1 MSRVN
6 EAFSPLGRGAQKG
19 YGATSTPGGLEPT
32 TPQGPTIPGAVPYSA
47 RAPTR
52 DADPIK
58 PSTKL
63 QEDPS
68 YHQPYS
74 RDIHHGEHMF
84 PGVKGHETEEF
95 EKVEGY
101 ASPDDVSPEV
111 RNWICMLNFYIGLCF
126 FLWKLPFFLNI
137 FFRISTF
144 IPIDYLI

>member
-6 EAFSPLGRGAQKG
+6 EAFSPLGRGVQKG
-19 YGATSTPGGLEPT
+19 YGTTSTPGGLEPT
-32 TPQGPTIPGAVPYSA
+32 TPQAPTTRVSELETPIERPAAQSATAGIPGAVPYSA

-84 PGVKGHETEEF
+84 PGVRGHETEEF
-95 EKVEGY
+95 EKIEGY

-111 RNWICMLNFYIGLCF
+111 GN
-126 FLWKLPFFLNI
+126 
-137 FFRISTF
+137 
-144 IPIDYLI
+144 